1 MLKRLFSEKQ
11 ILKREGYNLKEKFM
25 AIKINDLVGAWAASP
40 PILYYQLREKLDD
53 PNSSF
58 EELAAIVKTDTALSA
73 RLLKIVNSAF
83 YGFSETVD
91 TLTHALNIIGT
102 DQLTDLA
109 LAAIVTSK
117 FQGIPRDL
125 INMEMFWMHSIGCG
139 IACRKI
145 AERMPGVE
153 SEKMY
158 LGGMLHDIG
167 SLIIYKEYPEE
178 AKKILMRCKESG
190 ENLFKVEKEVLGY
203 DHAEVGGLLLTEW
216 RLPQR
221 LVEVVKYHHAPNNAN
236 DYLEEACIVA
246 RADALVY
253 EMEIGNSGEPGVPV
267 LDPRVSEV
275 VPVSDEEFDGLKEE
289 IADQIDGTVRMF
301 F

>member
-1 MLKRLFSEKQ
+1 
-11 ILKREGYNLKEKFM
+11 M
-25 AIKINDLVGAWAASP
+25 AIKINDLVGSWAASP

-58 EELAAIVKTDTALSA
+58 EDLAAIVKTDPALSV

-102 DQLTDLA
+102 DQLNDLV

-125 INMEMFWMHSIGCG
+125 INMETFWMHSIGCG
-139 IACRKI
+139 IASRKI

-167 SLIIYKEYPEE
+167 SLIIYKEFPGE
-178 AKKILMRCKESG
+178 AMKILVRCRENG
-190 ENLFKVEKEVLGY
+190 ENLFNVEKEVLGY
-203 DHAEVGGLLLTEW
+203 DHAEVGALLLAEW
-216 RLPQR
+216 KLPRR

-253 EMEIGNSGEPGVPV
+253 EMKIGNSGEPGVPV

-275 VPVSDEEFDGLKEE
+275 VPVSAEELDGLKEE
-289 IADQIDGTVRMF
+289 ISEQIDGTVRMF

>member
-1 MLKRLFSEKQ
+1 MV
-11 ILKREGYNLKEKFM
+11 
-25 AIKINDLVGAWAASP
+25 IKINDLVGSWAASP

-58 EELAAIVKTDTALSA
+58 DDLADIVKTDPALSA

-83 YGFSETVD
+83 YGFAEKVD
-91 TLTHALNIIGT
+91 TLTHALNIVGT

-125 INMEMFWMHSIGCG
+125 INMETFWMHSIGCG
-139 IACRKI
+139 IASRKI

-167 SLIIYKEYPEE
+167 SLIIFKESSED
-178 AKKILMRCKESG
+178 AKKILLRCKENG

-216 RLPQR
+216 KLPDR
-221 LVEVVKYHHAPNNAN
+221 LVEVVKYHHAPTDAG

-253 EMEIGNSGEPGVPV
+253 EMNIGNSGEPGVPE
-267 LDPRVSEV
+267 LDPRVAEV
-275 VPVSDEEFDGLKEE
+275 VPVSDKELEGLKEE
-289 IADQIDGTVRMF
+289 IIVQVDDTVRMF